1 MRLSRLCIPTLG
13 LLLAGPALAGDGE
26 PEDSEDFRFEFIAV
40 LDSNELPEEMV
51 NALDLDVDGPV
62 IIASAHI
69 SDAFEDIYLRY
80 DAVKDRMG
88 PLSRFN
94 DLEMMADVFWDGP
107 VPVVIS
113 DFIDVDDIADAVF
126 EGMPS
131 EQLRVVFDPAFMATE
146 LGARVPVDFGGDVV
160 ATVEAN
166 SPDGPQVPVIEFR
179 STNFVVPS
187 VHAEDVY
194 ERSLPAPD
202 EYAFYG
208 FLCEGP
214 DDGGPCVVA
223 QDVSASADIYISLN
237 ADDEPTE
244 QPTDGPDGPDGEST
258 APPAEQSTDTAPPAE
273 PEEPED
279 APLGEAPTDLRNNA
293 SKR

>member
-1 MRLSRLCIPTLG
+1 MRPSVLCIPTLG
-13 LLLAGPALAGDGE
+13 LLLAGPALAGDGQPDE
-26 PEDSEDFRFEFIAV
+26 SEDFRFEFIAV
-40 LDSNELPEEMV
+40 LDSNELPQEMV
-51 NALDLDVDGPV
+51 DALDLDVDGPV
-62 IIASAHI
+62 VIASAHI

-88 PLSRFN
+88 PLSRFH

-126 EGMPS
+126 EGMPA
-131 EQLRVVFDPAFMATE
+131 EQLRIVFDPAFMASE
-146 LGARVPVDFGGDVV
+146 LGTRVPVDFNGNVV
-160 ATVEAN
+160 ATVEPN
-166 SPDGPQVPVIEFR
+166 SPDGPQVPVVEFR

-187 VHAEDVY
+187 VNSEDVY

-214 DDGGPCVVA
+214 DVGAPCVVA
-223 QDVSASADIYISLN
+223 QDVSASAEIYISLN
-237 ADDEPTE
+237 SSDEPTE
-244 QPTDGPDGPDGEST
+244 QPTDQPEGEST
-258 APPAEQSTDTAPPAE
+258 TPPEQSTDTSSPPE
-273 PEEPED
+273 PEESP
-279 APLGEAPTDLRNNA
+279 APLGEAPTSLRNNA